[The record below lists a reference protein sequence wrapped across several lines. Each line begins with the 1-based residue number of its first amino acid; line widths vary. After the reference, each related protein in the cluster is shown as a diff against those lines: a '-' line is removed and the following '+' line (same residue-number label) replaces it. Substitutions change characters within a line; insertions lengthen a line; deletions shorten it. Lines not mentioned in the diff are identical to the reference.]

1 VDEQF
6 IQALVEREDTVEY
19 WREMIEQFAEQT
31 AMGPHDVELV
41 EVGDERIVLEMP
53 MGDHARQVA
62 GILHGG
68 ISMLLAETAASMHAC
83 WGVDLTERQPVGV
96 EINGSHLRSAIDGTI
111 RAVGEVLRRGETHIV
126 HRVAIRHAERDD
138 TLSECRV
145 TNFYKRPG
153 D

>member
-1 VDEQF
+1 MNDQF
-6 IQALVEREDTVEY
+6 IQALVNREDTVEY
-19 WREMIEQFAEQT
+19 WRQMMDDYADQT

-41 EVGDERIVLEMP
+41 DVDDDEIVLEMP

-83 WGVDLTERQPVGV
+83 WGVDLTERQPVGI
-96 EINGSHLRSAIDGTI
+96 EISGSHLRSAVDGTI

-126 HRVAIRHAERDD
+126 HEVAIRHAERDE

-145 TNFYKRPG
+145 TNFYKQP
-153 D
+153 DE